1 MKWIMTI
8 AAAAAIAGGT
18 VAAQAGQSMAAHDK
32 MGGMAKADVSYTGC
46 VESSGSA
53 FSLTRAVATGTSM
66 KHDAMKH
73 DGMAHEGMAHDTM
86 KSDGMKPDTM
96 KSDTMKA
103 DGMKHDAMKDEAM
116 MAKTL
121 SLSSPSVDL
130 RKHVGQKVAVTGS
143 PAASNEGM
151 TGSDASAFVV
161 TSVKVLAKS
170 CS

>member
-1 MKWIMTI
+1 MKWMMTI

-32 MGGMAKADVSYTGC
+32 MDQMGGMAKMDVSYTGC

-53 FSLTRAVATGTSM
+53 FSLTRAVAAAPSM

-86 KSDGMKPDTM
+86 NPDGMKP
-96 KSDTMKA
+96 DTMKA
-103 DGMKHDAMKDEAM
+103 DGMKHDAMKDDAM
-116 MAKTL
+116 MAKTV

-130 RKHVGQKVAVTGS
+130 RKHVGQKVTVTGS
-143 PAASNEGM
+143 SAGSKEGM
-151 TGSDASAFVV
+151 AGSDASALVV

>member
-1 MKWIMTI
+1 MKWMMTI

-32 MGGMAKADVSYTGC
+32 MDHMGGMAKMDMSYTGC
-46 VESSGSA
+46 VESNGGT
-53 FSLTRAVATGTSM
+53 FSLTRAVATDPSM

-73 DGMAHEGMAHDTM
+73 DGMAHDTM

-96 KSDTMKA
+96 KPDTMKA

-143 PAASNEGM
+143 SAASKEGM